1 MKMIFAVILGMA
13 VATGA
18 YAGSW
23 AADGKDPHHGMKE
36 GGCASK
42 AKVAR
47 MKELYGEDWAKQH
60 PDPKITE
67 EAKKNKAKF
76 KNLDKFI

>member
-1 MKMIFAVILGMA
+1 MKTVFAVILGLA

-23 AADGKDPHHGMKE
+23 ADGKDPHHGLK
-36 GGCASK
+36 GGCESK

-60 PDPKITE
+60 PSPKITE
-67 EAKKNKAKF
+67 EAKKNRAKF
-76 KNLDKFI
+76 KSLDKFI